1 MNVRFC
7 FSAEQLKNIALVS
20 MVIDHAAVGLIEQS
34 ELASGAAWSLC
45 GIAMR
50 LVGRVAFPLFAFMI
64 AEGAAHTRDR
74 RRYALR
80 LLLLAIVSEIP
91 FNLVAGG
98 GALTYPADQNTVFTL
113 LLGLLAIWAGD
124 LICGTAMGSG
134 RGDRGKTGNSGSRPE
149 AERRRIPVG
158 YERYIRVLAAVPFG
172 LAAYYLKTDYGFMGV
187 LLIVILYTLRTEPQ
201 LRTAVCAVFLFC
213 MYMDFYGAA
222 ACVAIF
228 LINRYNGEKGGG
240 NGRIFYLFYPLHL
253 LVIRGIKMAVG
264 L

>member
-1 MNVRFC
+1 MLPLGLLNSQNWLR
-7 FSAEQLKNIALVS
+7 ALPGVS
-20 MVIDHAAVGLIEQS
+20 VGQPCALWGVW
-34 ELASGAAWSLC
+34 L
-45 GIAMR
+45 
-50 LVGRVAFPLFAFMI
+50 FPLFAFMI

-74 RRYALR
+74 RWYALR
-80 LLLLAIVSEIP
+80 LLLLAVISEIP
-91 FNLVAGG
+91 FDLVAGG
-98 GALTYPADQNTVFTL
+98 HGFFRRTRIRCSHYFWDFWQ
-113 LLGLLAIWAGD
+113 IWAGD
-124 LICGTAMGSG
+124 LICGTGPGVSYG
-134 RGDRGKTGNSGSRPE
+134 NREKTGDGGRK
-149 AERRRIPVG
+149 AVGQRRFPLE

-172 LAAYYLKTDYGFMGV
+172 LAAYCLKTDYGFMGV

-228 LINRYNGEKGGG
+228 LINRYNGEKGSGS
-240 NGRIFYLFYPLHL
+240 GRIFYLFYPLHL

>member
-1 MNVRFC
+1 
-7 FSAEQLKNIALVS
+7 

-45 GIAMR
+45 GTAMR

-64 AEGAAHTRDR
+64 AEGAVHTRAR
-74 RRYALR
+74 RWYALR
-80 LLLLAIVSEIP
+80 LLLLAVISEIP
-91 FNLVAGG
+91 FDLVAGG
-98 GALTYPADQNTVFTL
+98 TWLFPADQNTVFTL
-113 LLGLLAIWAGD
+113 LLGLLAVWAGD
-124 LICGTAMGSG
+124 LICGTGSG
-134 RGDRGKTGNSGSRPE
+134 VSYGYREKTGDGGRK
-149 AERRRIPVG
+149 
-158 YERYIRVLAAVPFG
+158 AAVPFG
-172 LAAYYLKTDYGFMGV
+172 LAAYCLKTDYGFMGV

-201 LRTAVCAVFLFC
+201 LRTAVCIVFLFC

-228 LINRYNGEKGGG
+228 LIKRYNGEKGSGS
-240 NGRIFYLFYPLHL
+240 GRIFYLFYPLHL

>member
-1 MNVRFC
+1 M
-7 FSAEQLKNIALVS
+7 A
-20 MVIDHAAVGLIEQS
+20 IDHTALGLIEQS

-45 GIAMR
+45 GTAMR

-64 AEGAAHTRDR
+64 AEGAVHTRDR

-80 LLLLAIVSEIP
+80 LLLLAIISEIP

-98 GALTYPADQNTVFTL
+98 TWLFPSDQNTVFTL

-124 LICGTAMGSG
+124 LICGGRLGCASNGIPEVGAGKSGAGS
-134 RGDRGKTGNSGSRPE
+134 
-149 AERRRIPVG
+149 RRIPAG
-158 YERYIRVLAAVPFG
+158 YERYVRVLAAVPFG
-172 LAAYYLKTDYGFMGV
+172 LAAYCLKTDYDLLGV
-187 LLIVILYTLRTEPQ
+187 MLIVILYTLRTEPQ
-201 LRTAVCAVFLFC
+201 LRAMVCGTLLLC
-213 MYMDFYGAA
+213 MYMNFYGIA

-240 NGRIFYLFYPLHL
+240 SGKIFYAFYPLHL
-253 LVIRGIKMAVG
+253 LVIWGIKTVIG

>member
-1 MNVRFC
+1 MKVRFC
-7 FSAEQLKNIALVS
+7 FSAEQIKNIALVS

-45 GIAMR
+45 GTAMR

-74 RRYALR
+74 RWYALR
-80 LLLLAIVSEIP
+80 LLLLAVISEIP
-91 FNLVAGG
+91 FDLVAGG
-98 GALTYPADQNTVFTL
+98 TWLFPADQNTVFTL
-113 LLGLLAIWAGD
+113 LLGLLAVWAGD
-124 LICGTAMGSG
+124 LICGTGSG
-134 RGDRGKTGNSGSRPE
+134 VSYGNREKTGDGGRD
-149 AERRRIPVG
+149 
-158 YERYIRVLAAVPFG
+158 LAAVPFG

-201 LRTAVCAVFLFC
+201 LRTAVCVVLLFC

-240 NGRIFYLFYPLHL
+240 SGRIFYLFYPLHL